1 MIEMFSYSFMQRAI
15 LVGLLVSLCSSL
27 LGVSLVLRRFSMI
40 GDGLSHVG
48 FGALAIATVFSFS
61 PLIFTIPVVVI
72 AAILILRINEKSKI
86 GSDSAIAL
94 ISSSSLAIGVMMIS
108 YVKGTN
114 TDINNFLFG
123 SLLAVGKNDAYFSIA
138 LSLVVLFSYILLYP
152 RLYAVTFDPV
162 FARSA
167 SIKADR
173 YTTLLAILS
182 ALTIVLGMRMLGS
195 LLISALIIF
204 PCLSAKRVSSTYK
217 GVTILSAAISLAA
230 FMVGITI
237 SYQLGTPVGASIVI
251 IHLLVFIIL
260 SLFSFIKENIQ
271 KKLLLNIVP

>member
-94 ISSSSLAIGVMMIS
+94 ISSSSIAIGVMMIS

-271 KKLLLNIVP
+271 KKLLLNEQ

>member
-72 AAILILRINEKSKI
+72 AAILILGINEKSKI

-123 SLLAVGKNDAYFSIA
+123 SLLAVGKNDAYFSIV

-271 KKLLLNIVP
+271 KKLLLNEQ

>member
-1 MIEMFSYSFMQRAI
+1 M
-15 LVGLLVSLCSSL
+15 
-27 LGVSLVLRRFSMI
+27 
-40 GDGLSHVG
+40 
-48 FGALAIATVFSFS
+48 
-61 PLIFTIPVVVI
+61 
-72 AAILILRINEKSKI
+72 RINEKSKI

-271 KKLLLNIVP
+271 KKLLLNEQ

>member
-251 IHLLVFIIL
+251 IHLLVFIII
-260 SLFSFIKENIQ
+260 SLFSFLKENIQ
-271 KKLLLNIVP
+271 KKLLLNEQ

>member
-204 PCLSAKRVSSTYK
+204 PCLSAKRVSYTYK
-217 GVTILSAAISLAA
+217 GVTILSAVISLAA

-271 KKLLLNIVP
+271 KKLLLNEQ

>member
-1 MIEMFSYSFMQRAI
+1 MQRAT

-138 LSLVVLFSYILLYP
+138 LSLVVLLSYILLYP

-167 SIKADR
+167 AIKADR

-217 GVTILSAAISLAA
+217 GVTILSAVISLAS

-260 SLFSFIKENIQ
+260 SLFSFLKENIQ
-271 KKLLLNIVP
+271 KKLLLNEQ

>member
-94 ISSSSLAIGVMMIS
+94 ISSSALAIGVMMIS

-217 GVTILSAAISLAA
+217 GVTILSAVISLAA

-271 KKLLLNIVP
+271 KKLLLNEQ

>member
-48 FGALAIATVFSFS
+48 FGALAIATVCSFS
-61 PLIFTIPVVVI
+61 PLIFTIPVVII

-123 SLLAVGKNDAYFSIA
+123 SLLAVGKNDAYLSFA

-204 PCLSAKRVSSTYK
+204 PCLSAKSVSSTYK
-217 GVTILSAAISLAA
+217 GVTILSAIISIFA
-230 FMVGITI
+230 FMIGITI

-251 IHLLVFIIL
+251 IHLLIFIIL
-260 SLFSFIKENIQ
+260 SLFSFFKESIQ
-271 KKLLLNIVP
+271 KKLLLKEQ

>member
-1 MIEMFSYSFMQRAI
+1 MIEMFSYSFMQRAT

-138 LSLVVLFSYILLYP
+138 LSLVVLLSYILLYP

-271 KKLLLNIVP
+271 KKLLLNEQ

>member
-61 PLIFTIPVVVI
+61 PLLFTIPVVVI

-123 SLLAVGKNDAYFSIA
+123 SLLAVGKNDAYLSVV
-138 LSLVVLFSYILLYP
+138 LSLVVLFSYIILYP

-217 GVTILSAAISLAA
+217 GVTILSALISIFA
-230 FMVGITI
+230 FMIGITI

-251 IHLLVFIIL
+251 IHLLIFIIL
-260 SLFSFIKENIQ
+260 SLFSFFKENIQ
-271 KKLLLNIVP
+271 KKILLKEQ

>member
-15 LVGLLVSLCSSL
+15 IVGLLVSLCSAL

-48 FGALAIATVFSFS
+48 FGALAVATIFSFS
-61 PLIFTIPVVVI
+61 PLAFTIPVVVI

-94 ISSSSLAIGVMMIS
+94 ISSSSLAIGVMVIS

-123 SLLAVGKNDAYFSIA
+123 SLLAVNKTDAVFSVI
-138 LSLVVLFSYILLYP
+138 LSLAVLLSYILLYP
-152 RLYAVTFDPV
+152 RLYVVTFDPV

-204 PCLSAKRVSSTYK
+204 PCLSAKRVATTYK
-217 GVTILSAAISLAA
+217 GVTILSAIISLSA
-230 FMVGITI
+230 FMIGITI
-237 SYQLGTPVGASIVI
+237 SYNAGTPVGASIVI
-251 IHLLVFIIL
+251 VHLAIFIAL
-260 SLFSFIKENIQ
+260 TFFSFIKEYYQQ
-271 KKLLLNIVP
+271 KRLLKE

>member
-61 PLIFTIPVVVI
+61 PLLFTIPVVVI

-123 SLLAVGKNDAYFSIA
+123 SLLAVGKNDAYLSVV
-138 LSLVVLFSYILLYP
+138 LSLVVLFSYIILYP

-217 GVTILSAAISLAA
+217 GVTILSALISIFA
-230 FMVGITI
+230 FMVGISI

-251 IHLLVFIIL
+251 IHLLIFIIL
-260 SLFSFIKENIQ
+260 SLFSFFKENIQ
-271 KKLLLNIVP
+271 KKILLKEQ

>member
-217 GVTILSAAISLAA
+217 GVTILSAVISLAA

-271 KKLLLNIVP
+271 KKLLLNEQ

>member
-138 LSLVVLFSYILLYP
+138 LSLVVLLSYILLYP

-271 KKLLLNIVP
+271 KKLLLNEQ